1 MMSSFYYLTQECDP
15 SGCFVLHTKACTRL
29 PDAALRVFIG
39 TFYHPR
45 DALLTAKNR
54 KVNTKPCR
62 ECLKD
67 ICR

>member
-1 MMSSFYYLTQECDP
+1 MSSFYYLTLECDP
-15 SGCFVLHTKACTRL
+15 SGCFVLHTKACSRL
-29 PDAALRVFIG
+29 PNVTLRVFIG

-54 KVNTKPCR
+54 QLNSKPCR
-62 ECLKD
+62 ECLKE